1 MLDFGWFW
9 GNRGNLFSQKVEW
22 VSFWVSLHLGLRILD
37 ASKNLA
43 QDWMKAQLID
53 TEIANFQVSNY
64 PLVNVYITMENHHV

>member
-1 MLDFGWFW
+1 MPLWHMASGSENF
-9 GNRGNLFSQKVEW
+9 K
-22 VSFWVSLHLGLRILD
+22 D

-64 PLVNVYITMENHHV
+64 PLVNIQKTMENHHF